1 LKLGFLLPL
10 SEKQK
15 KLINEKKD
23 KQSVDDIAK
32 KLNIDKKLVDEF
44 IGNSRKKTPRWFYV
58 ILILLPV
65 VIILFLELSLRLFNY
80 GRIYDQW
87 IPASE
92 GRLTLNPEIAFR
104 YFYNTDRVP
113 SANNNYF
120 DEVKKENSYRVF
132 VMGGSSAAGF
142 PYSPNGAFSRYIRK
156 RLELLYPERNIEV
169 VNIAMSAI
177 NSYAL
182 RDMMPGVL
190 QKLPDLIIIY
200 AGHNEY
206 YGALGVGSVETL
218 GDTRF
223 LVNTVIWLNRFKTFE
238 LLRNVVKSVLGL
250 LSSPVKSDGTL
261 MARMSQRQLIPFN
274 SEKYYSGLNQYEGNL
289 RDILEMAKDKNVS
302 VILGRLVSN
311 LKDQRPFESSY
322 DGEFPTADEI
332 FKSAHDELNS
342 GRLHSADS
350 LFRLAKDLDALRW
363 RAPEKANQIIEN
375 LGKEFRYPVV
385 RLDSVFNSESIYGI
399 VGDDLITDHLHPNLR
414 GFQIIGREIFN
425 EGIRSGIF
433 PRDYRKE
440 FLIETQDS
448 ITLSRYEFTN
458 LDSTIALYQIIILK
472 SDWPYTKEKKSDEE
486 KLKLL
491 NMQIYSDTLAYLV
504 GKGDLSWEA
513 AHLKLAQ
520 SKLMNG
526 ELESFSEEIS
536 AATDEYPFDPYPYE
550 FAAQLLVNLKKFD
563 GAYYYLQK
571 LNELKPDA
579 YSTKWLGIIDLLN
592 NKVDSAIGY
601 LSKSINYNSSD
612 AQVYYNLAGAYSIKK
627 DYQTA
632 LQMINRCLQIEPNY
646 SMAKN
651 LQQQLLNASRSNR

>member
-1 LKLGFLLPL
+1 LPL
-10 SEKQK
+10 SNKQK
-15 KLINEKKD
+15 KLVDIKKD

-32 KLNIDKKLVDEF
+32 ELHVDKKFVEEY
-44 IGNSRKKTPRWFYV
+44 IGNSNKKTPRWFYV
-58 ILILLPV
+58 VLILLPV
-65 VIILFLELSLRLFNY
+65 VIVIFLELSLRLFNY
-80 GRIYDQW
+80 GRTYDQW
-87 IPASE
+87 IPSGE

-113 SANNNYF
+113 SANHNYF

-132 VMGGSSAAGF
+132 LMGGSSAAGF

-182 RDMMPGVL
+182 RDMLPGVL
-190 QKLPDLIIIY
+190 EKQPDLIIIY

-238 LLRNVVKSVLGL
+238 LLRDFVKSVSGWF
-250 LSSPVKSDGTL
+250 STPVKSDGTL

-274 SEKYYSGLNQYEGNL
+274 SEKYFSGINQYEGNL
-289 RDILEMAKDKNVS
+289 RDIFAMAKDKNVP

-311 LKDQRPFESSY
+311 LKDQKPFESINE
-322 DGEFPTADEI
+322 GEFPSADEI
-332 FKSAHDELNS
+332 FKSAHNELSS
-342 GRLHSADS
+342 GRLNSADS
-350 LFRLAKDLDALRW
+350 LFRLAKDLDPLRW
-363 RAPEKANQIIEN
+363 RAPEKVNQIIED

-385 RLDSVFNSESIYGI
+385 KLDSVFNAESLSGI
-399 VGDDLITDHLHPNLR
+399 VGDDLVTDHLHPNLR

-425 EGIRSGIF
+425 KGIESRIF
-433 PRDYRKE
+433 PQDYKKE
-440 FLIETQDS
+440 LSIEAQDS
-448 ITLSRYEFTN
+448 ITLSRYEFSK

-472 SDWPYTKEKKSDEE
+472 SDWPYTKEKKSDKQ
-486 KLKLL
+486 KLELL
-491 NMQIYSDTLAYLV
+491 NMQTYSDTLAYLV
-504 GKGDLSWEA
+504 GKGDLFWEA
-513 AHLKLAQ
+513 AHLQLAQ
-520 SKLMNG
+520 RMLLGGDK
-526 ELESFSEEIS
+526 ESFKKEIR

-550 FAAQLLVNLKKFD
+550 FAAQLLVNLKEFD
-563 GAYYYLQK
+563 GAYSYLQK
-571 LNELKPDA
+571 LNELKPGA

-592 NKVDSAIGY
+592 NKVDSAIGN
-601 LSKSINYNSSD
+601 LSKSINYNSAD

-646 SMAKN
+646 SRAKD
-651 LQQQLLNASRSNR
+651 LQQQLINVTRSIR

>member
-1 LKLGFLLPL
+1 LPL
-10 SEKQK
+10 SDKQK
-15 KLINEKKD
+15 KLISD
-23 KQSVDDIAK
+23 KRDTQSVDDIAK
-32 KLNIDKKLVDEF
+32 ELNIEKKLVEEF
-44 IGNSRKKTPRWFYV
+44 IGNSKKKTPRWFYLV
-58 ILILLPV
+58 IVLLP
-65 VIILFLELSLRLFNY
+65 IIIVLLLELSLRLINY
-80 GRIYDQW
+80 GLTFEQW
-87 IPASE
+87 IPAGE

-156 RLELLYPERNIEV
+156 RLELLYPERYIEV

-182 RDMMPGVL
+182 RDMLPGVL
-190 QKLPDLIIIY
+190 EKQPDLIIVY

-238 LLRNVVKSVLGL
+238 LLREVVNSVSGL
-250 LSSPVKSDGTL
+250 FSSPVKSDGTL

-274 SEKYYSGLNQYEGNL
+274 SEKYFAGINQFEGNL
-289 RDILEMAKDKNVS
+289 RDILEMAEDNNVP

-311 LKDQRPFESSY
+311 LKDQKPFESSY
-322 DGEFPTADEI
+322 NGKFPPADEI
-332 FKSAHDELNS
+332 FKLAHDELKS
-342 GRLHSADS
+342 GRLHKADS
-350 LFRLAKDLDALRW
+350 LFRLAKDLDPLRW
-363 RAPEKANQIIEN
+363 RAPEKINQIIKS
-375 LGKEFRYPVV
+375 LGNEFSYPVV
-385 RLDSVFNSESIYGI
+385 ELDSVFNAESVSGV

-425 EGIRSGIF
+425 EGIESGIF
-433 PRDYRKE
+433 PQNYKKE
-440 FLIETQDS
+440 FSIEAQDS
-448 ITLSRYEFTN
+448 ITLSRYEFTK

-472 SDWPYTKEKKSDEE
+472 SDWPYTKEKKSNEE

-491 NMQIYSDTLAYLV
+491 KMQSYSDTLAYLV

-526 ELESFSEEIS
+526 ELESFLKEIS

-550 FAAQLLVNLKKFD
+550 FAAQLLVNLKKFNE
-563 GAYYYLQK
+563 AYYYLKK
-571 LNELKPDA
+571 LNELKSDA

-601 LSKSINYNSSD
+601 LSKSINFNALD
-612 AQVYYNLAGAYSIKK
+612 PQVYYNLAGAYSIKK

-646 SMAKN
+646 SLAKD
-651 LQQQLLNASRSNR
+651 LQQQLLNATRSNR